1 MSFFL
6 LFKTIKSKIIG
17 QFKELAA
24 RCLLLQTQI
33 RSGGEMNKKHTI
45 FFVALLFTLTI
56 NTCVF
61 SVAEIIKKL

>member
-6 LFKTIKSKIIG
+6 LFKTIKSKING

-33 RSGGEMNKKHTI
+33 RSGGEMNEKHTI
-45 FFVALLFTLTI
+45 I
-56 NTCVF
+56 GC
-61 SVAEIIKKL
+61 

>member
-6 LFKTIKSKIIG
+6 LFKTIKSKING

-33 RSGGEMNKKHTI
+33 RSGGEMNEKHTI
-45 FFVALLFTLTI
+45 ALLFTLTI